1 MTGVNI
7 LKNVAPVY
15 LFEVDQYFIYLYK
28 LRPLKKAY
36 LKVQNNTLY
45 MLLKIRQEEPKD
57 YNKVAKIIENAFK
70 TEHFS
75 DHQEQFLVERLRN
88 SKDFIPELSM
98 VAEIDG
104 EVVGQILLS
113 KIKITNSATSFDSL
127 ALAPVSVAPDFQK
140 QGIGGE
146 LIRSAHKK
154 ARELRI
160 QIYFIIRAR
169 YLLSEVR
176 L

>member
-1 MTGVNI
+1 
-7 LKNVAPVY
+7 
-15 LFEVDQYFIYLYK
+15 
-28 LRPLKKAY
+28 
-36 LKVQNNTLY
+36 

-57 YNKVAKIIENAFK
+57 YNKVAIIIENAFK

-75 DHQEQFLVERLRN
+75 DHQEQFLVERLRM
-88 SKDFIPELSM
+88 SKDFIPQLSM

-113 KIKITNSATSFDSL
+113 KIKITNSDTSFDSL

-146 LIRSAHKK
+146 LIRRAHKK
-154 ARELRI
+154 ARELGFRSI
-160 QIYFIIRAR
+160 LLLGHDTYYPRFGYELTSKYNINLPFDIPEKYCMIISLVQGGLEGVSGMVE
-169 YLLSEVR
+169 YPEEFY
-176 L
+176 